1 MMIAEILHWFKTRTW
16 LKCPNCG
23 HRICPLSITQGN
35 YFWSPHYLKPI
46 CGDCVKD
53 VLDAKFPKQETAITG
68 SAPYVSTFKER
79 TGKMKEKPHTLIQSY
94 VLDKFFVSTAYRQS
108 SAAVSNPPW
117 YYETIIWEWD
127 KETNKLGCLLN
138 TIDSGSGAIQA
149 TKNHAGI
156 CVRLVTERTADPDA
170 DGPKE
175 KQGNIAEA
183 TGGVKE

>member
-1 MMIAEILHWFKTRTW
+1 
-16 LKCPNCG
+16 
-23 HRICPLSITQGN
+23 
-35 YFWSPHYLKPI
+35 
-46 CGDCVKD
+46 
-53 VLDAKFPKQETAITG
+53 
-68 SAPYVSTFKER
+68 
-79 TGKMKEKPHTLIQSY
+79 MKEKPHTLIQSY

-156 CVRLVTERTADPDA
+156 CVRLVTERTAEPDA

-175 KQGNIAEA
+175 KQGNIAESD
-183 TGGVKE
+183 GKIKE